1 MNGIGIVGIVFGIIT
16 LVISVLYYKDWKKRN
31 K

>member
-1 MNGIGIVGIVFGIIT
+1 MNGIGLVGVVFGIIA
-16 LVISVLYYKDWKKRN
+16 LIIGVLYYKDRKKRN

>member
-1 MNGIGIVGIVFGIIT
+1 MNGIGLVGGVFGIIT
-16 LVISVLYYKDWKKRN
+16 LIIGILYYKDWKKRN

>member
-1 MNGIGIVGIVFGIIT
+1 MNGIGLVGIVFGIIA
-16 LVISVLYYKDWKKRN
+16 LIIGVLYYKDWKKRN